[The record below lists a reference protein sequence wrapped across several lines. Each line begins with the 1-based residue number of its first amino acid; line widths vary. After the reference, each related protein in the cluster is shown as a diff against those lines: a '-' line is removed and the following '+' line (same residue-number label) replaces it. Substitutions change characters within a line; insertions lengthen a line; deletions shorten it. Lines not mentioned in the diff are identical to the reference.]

1 MQHELLNHCTSLLI
15 SVFAYSK
22 STVPCCSLCFSSVNE
37 VVIDYQKQQPLWGKQ
52 MSEIEETFQ
61 RISQRP
67 NVTGIIVVN
76 NEGTPIRSTIEDT
89 AVQNQYAHL
98 ITALAAKARH
108 CVRDLD
114 PTNDLSFLRIRS
126 KKNEIM
132 VAPEKDFV
140 LIVIQSVS
148 DNM

>member
-1 MQHELLNHCTSLLI
+1 
-15 SVFAYSK
+15 
-22 STVPCCSLCFSSVNE
+22 
-37 VVIDYQKQQPLWGKQ
+37 

-76 NEGTPIRSTIEDT
+76 SEGTPIRSTIEDT
-89 AVQNQYAHL
+89 AVQNQYAYL
-98 ITALAAKARH
+98 VSSLAAKARH
-108 CVRDLD
+108 CIRDLD

-132 VAPEKDFV
+132 VAPDKDFI
-140 LIVIQSVS
+140 LIVIQSVA
-148 DNM
+148 DQG

>member
-1 MQHELLNHCTSLLI
+1 MSLI
-15 SVFAYSK
+15 SLFI
-22 STVPCCSLCFSSVNE
+22 SSVFFSRKLTCASFLSSFLQYR
-37 VVIDYQKQQPLWGKQ
+37 VPYHARVPLRKNFFT

-67 NVTGIIVVN
+67 NVTGIIVVD

-98 ITALAAKARH
+98 ITSLAAKARH

-132 VAPEKDFV
+132 VAPDKDFI
-140 LIVIQSVS
+140 LIVIQ
-148 DNM
+148 NIAE

>member
-1 MQHELLNHCTSLLI
+1 
-15 SVFAYSK
+15 
-22 STVPCCSLCFSSVNE
+22 
-37 VVIDYQKQQPLWGKQ
+37 

>member
-1 MQHELLNHCTSLLI
+1 
-15 SVFAYSK
+15 
-22 STVPCCSLCFSSVNE
+22 
-37 VVIDYQKQQPLWGKQ
+37 

-67 NVTGIIVVN
+67 NVTGIIVVDS
-76 NEGTPIRSTIEDT
+76 EGTPIRSTIEDT
-89 AVQNQYAHL
+89 AVQNQYANL

-132 VAPEKDFV
+132 VAPDKDFFNRYPERFRELRYV
-140 LIVIQSVS
+140 YEIIRYSKKKKNKNESYVS
-148 DNM
+148 KNYVPARPYP